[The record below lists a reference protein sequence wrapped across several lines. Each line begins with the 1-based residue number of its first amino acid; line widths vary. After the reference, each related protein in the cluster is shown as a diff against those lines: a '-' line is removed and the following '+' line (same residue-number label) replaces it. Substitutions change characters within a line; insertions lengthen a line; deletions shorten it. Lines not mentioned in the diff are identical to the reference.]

1 MYVGLYLQVLIIL
14 CDATA
19 AAAALCVPATLNARA
34 AVREAVSGNT
44 RTVRKHDITGKW
56 DKGLQDGGEAR
67 WVLCLAIPHWIKWV
81 EWEEVALRNV
91 PADTWADQSRRLP
104 GAATLAIDLNML

>member
-44 RTVRKHDITGKW
+44 RKVRKHDITGK
-56 DKGLQDGGEAR
+56 
-67 WVLCLAIPHWIKWV
+67 
-81 EWEEVALRNV
+81 
-91 PADTWADQSRRLP
+91 
-104 GAATLAIDLNML
+104 